1 MAAQAP
7 NDAERGLKQSSMETG
22 APDDSQL
29 LACNLFR
36 VDGLVAV
43 ITGGGSGQSHRA
55 LFLRRMLICVVPL
68 LDTLD

>member
-7 NDAERGLKQSSMETG
+7 DVSQRDLTKSNEVG

-29 LACNLFR
+29 LAGNLFR

-43 ITGGGSGQSHRA
+43 ITGGGSGSSHQT
-55 LFLRRMLICVVPL
+55 FLARSI
-68 LDTLD
+68 